1 VDKERG
7 AGRGREM
14 ETAREEG
21 EKREKDKG
29 NLLRSV
35 VSIYNFYK
43 FLLFLEVLFF
53 GRSLLPPHRR

>member
-1 VDKERG
+1 MDKERG

-43 FLLFLEVLFF
+43 SAFF
-53 GRSLLPPHRR
+53 S